1 MTTLRTVAVVLAGG
15 TGTSVGLSTPKQLIR
30 IAGKPIIEHTL
41 AALQEC
47 PDMDDVV
54 VLMAP
59 GHLDAVH
66 DILRSGS
73 YPKVTLRRG
82 QTPQCFRLSV
92 IG

>member
-1 MTTLRTVAVVLAGG
+1 VPGWTTSSSSWRRVT
-15 TGTSVGLSTPKQLIR
+15 
-30 IAGKPIIEHTL
+30 
-41 AALQEC
+41 
-47 PDMDDVV
+47 
-54 VLMAP
+54 
-59 GHLDAVH
+59 LDAVH